1 MKKIFGL
8 FIAIVLMLAG
18 CGGGGGNT
26 SSGSSS
32 GGAGSGATVSGLAL
46 AGAPIIGYVM
56 LKDSAGVT
64 KGPSAIASDG
74 SFSFDVDGLTPPFF
88 LRAEGNV
95 GGQGYDL
102 YSVATGEG
110 KANINPLTNVI
121 VANTTGS
128 DPAAVFTDPATHK
141 NAVNDAALA
150 QAVTDLQ
157 TFLQPLLAAHNATD
171 VNPLTGAFAADHTGI
186 DAVLDIVKVEVS
198 NTGTVTVT
206 DKTTNQVVAEAPADA
221 LAAPTDPL
229 QTGEFAPAAV
239 VTDIQAIAA
248 VLADLAT
255 ALNDPNR
262 SYSSLSPFFATDL
275 VYGIDNGMT
284 RDQVINDWLMGV
296 PDNITSI
303 TNLAIE
309 FSGSDYNVYCTVFF
323 ADGSSERIDFFIMTN
338 EGGSW
343 KFKGN
348 GYKTQLEFQVETLKS
363 TKSSGT
369 VVYESG
375 FQLFLDD
382 AGNNGIETT
391 VVTGPGLPAGGV
403 VLVKDANEPTRLLPQ
418 TPNSNIWNGFWKMT
432 DSEIDAISDNSVYTI
447 VSKDALNNVIET
459 RTWKV
464 QKRPY
469 KQTEITDAIF
479 PTFGG
484 ITSHAIGA
492 ANFPGTLSFTYAK
505 PTAYTPVSMEAGMSG
520 WGGTW
525 GVDWGNS
532 WVYKA
537 LNIGGTS
544 EGLVNGTPPFS
555 PVQGASFQLRAWDIY
570 GRRTGQWWWFGN

>member
-206 DKTTNQVVAEAPADA
+206 DKTTNQVVAEAATTA
-221 LAAPTDPL
+221 LATPTDPL
-229 QTGEFAPAAV
+229 VNGEFAPAEV
-239 VTDIQAIAA
+239 VTDIQSIGA
-248 VLADLAT
+248 VLSQVAT
-255 ALNDPNR
+255 VLSGPNR
-262 SYSSLSPFFATDL
+262 SYETLSAFFASDA
-275 VYGIDNGMT
+275 VYGVNDGYT
-284 RDQVINDWLMGV
+284 REEAINDWLINA
-296 PDNITSI
+296 PNDINSI

-309 FSGSDYNVYCTVFF
+309 FSGSDYKVSCTVFYST
-323 ADGSSERIDFFIMTN
+323 GSSAQVDFVMTN

-348 GYKTQLEFQVETLKS
+348 GYKTQLEFQVETIKS
-363 TKSSGT
+363 TKSNGT
-369 VVYESG
+369 VDYESG
-375 FQLFLDD
+375 FQLYLDD
-382 AGNNGIETT
+382 AGNNGIETA
-391 VVTGPGLPAGGV
+391 VVAGPGLPAGGV

-432 DSEIDAISDNSVYTI
+432 DAEIDEVSDGSVYTI
-447 VSKDALNNVIET
+447 VSKDASNNVLET

-464 QKRPY
+464 LKRPY
-469 KQTEITDAIF
+469 KSTEIIAGLF
-479 PTFGG
+479 PTFAG
-484 ITSHAIGA
+484 INSHAMGA
-492 ANFPGTLSFTYAK
+492 ANIPGTLSFTYAK
-505 PTAYTPVSMEAGMSG
+505 PAAFTPTAMEAEMSY

-525 GVDWGNS
+525 GVDWS
-532 WVYKA
+532 SAWVFKD
-537 LNIGGTS
+537 LNPTS
-544 EGLVNGTPPFS
+544 TSGSIITGTPSFS
-555 PVQGASFQLRAWDIY
+555 PVSGAAFQLRAWDVYDREIA
-570 GRRTGQWWWFGN
+570 QWWWFGN

>member
-8 FIAIVLMLAG
+8 LIAIVLMVAG

-26 SSGSSS
+26 SSGNSS
-32 GGAGSGATVSGLAL
+32 GGAGTGSTVSGLAL
-46 AGAPIIGYVM
+46 AGAPVIGYVM
-56 LKDSAGVT
+56 LKDSAGTTV
-64 KGPSAIASDG
+64 GPSAIASDG

-102 YSVATGEG
+102 YSVATGAG
-110 KANINPLTNVI
+110 TANINPLTNVI
-121 VANTTGS
+121 VANATGAVDPS
-128 DPAAVFTDPATHK
+128 AAFNDPAAYK
-141 NAVNDAALA
+141 NSVNDAALA
-150 QAVTDLQ
+150 QAVTELQ
-157 TFLQPLLAAHNATD
+157 TFLQPLLTAHNATD
-171 VNPLTGAFAADHTGI
+171 VNPLTGTFAADHTGI
-186 DAVLDIVKVEVS
+186 DAVLDVVKVEVAA
-198 NTGTVTVT
+198 GAVTVT
-206 DKTTNQVVAEAPADA
+206 DKVNNAVVAETTTTA

-229 QTGEFAPAAV
+229 TNGEFAPAEV

-255 ALNDPNR
+255 ALNDPSR
-262 SYSSLSPFFATDL
+262 SYSTLSPFFASGA
-275 VYGIDNGMT
+275 VYGVNDGMT
-284 RDQVINDWLMGV
+284 RDETINDWLMGA

-309 FSGSDYNVYCTVFF
+309 FSGSDYKVNCTVFY
-323 ADGSSERIDFFIMTN
+323 ANGSSEQIDFFVMTY

-343 KFKGN
+343 KLKGN
-348 GYKTQLEFQVETLKS
+348 GNMTQLEFQVETLKS
-363 TKSSGT
+363 TKSDGT

-382 AGNNGIETT
+382 AGNNGIETA
-391 VVTGPGLPAGGV
+391 VVTGPGLPAEGV
-403 VLVKDANEPTRLLPQ
+403 VLVKDTNEPTRLLPQ
-418 TPNSNIWNGFWKMT
+418 TPNSNIWTGFWKMT

-447 VSKDALNNVIET
+447 VSKDASNNVIET

-469 KQTEITDAIF
+469 KSTEITAAIF
-479 PTFGG
+479 PTFGD
-484 ITSHAIGA
+484 ISSHDILA
-492 ANFPGTLSFTYAK
+492 ANIPGTLSFTYAK
-505 PTAYTPVSMEAGMSG
+505 PTAYTPASMEAGLSY

-525 GVDWGNS
+525 GVDWSNAWVSKDLVVNS
-532 WVYKA
+532 
-537 LNIGGTS
+537 TS
-544 EGLVNGTPPFS
+544 GSLVTGTPSFS
-555 PVQGASFQLRAWDIY
+555 VQGASFQLKAWDIY